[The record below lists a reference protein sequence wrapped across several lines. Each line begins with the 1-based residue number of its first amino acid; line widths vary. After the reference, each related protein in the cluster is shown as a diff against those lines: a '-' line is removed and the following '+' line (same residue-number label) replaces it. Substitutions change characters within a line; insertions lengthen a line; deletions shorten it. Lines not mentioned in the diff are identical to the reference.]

1 MANVLET
8 IATLAGAGFTKAE
21 IVELLKQNQPEAKPE
36 PQAKPEAKPQPKPE
50 PQPDPQ
56 PKTQEK
62 SEIEKLFESLG
73 MKIDTLTGAIQ
84 KQNIQGMSYGSAHEE
99 TTDDIL
105 AHIINPTT
113 GKEA

>member
-8 IATLAGAGFTKAE
+8 IATLAGAGFTKSE

-36 PQAKPEAKPQPKPE
+36 AKPE
-50 PQPDPQ
+50 PQPKPQPEPQ

-105 AHIINPTT
+105 AKIINPTT